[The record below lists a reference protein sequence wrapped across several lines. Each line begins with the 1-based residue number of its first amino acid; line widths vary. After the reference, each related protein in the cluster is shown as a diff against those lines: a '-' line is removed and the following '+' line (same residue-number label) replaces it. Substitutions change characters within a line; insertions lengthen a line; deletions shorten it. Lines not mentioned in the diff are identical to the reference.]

1 MATIRPSLHEAQIK
15 PKKTKRSSLRMK
27 DNLAAYLLIFPNMAV
42 FVLWVLLPV
51 IFTFFLSFTEWNF
64 LEGIDNVRFLGVDN
78 YRNLMDDPWFTDSMI
93 NTTLYTIVVVPVTM
107 ALGLFFALLL
117 DKQVYLPVIPRILIF
132 IPYITSPV
140 AIAAIWMTLF
150 SPNWGPINVFLFD
163 TFGIEDP
170 PTWFASSN
178 WALPALMIVTIWKG
192 IGYNALIYL
201 AGLQSIPESLYE
213 VAAIDGAGWWTR
225 FKSVTLPLLSPT
237 TFFLGI
243 TGVMTSFRVFE
254 LVAVI
259 TQGGPGTSTT
269 VIAYSIYRAGF
280 SFYRMG
286 YASAMAVIML
296 IIVISFTYVQWR
308 IQQRQT
314 RFMRD

>member
-1 MATIRPSLHEAQIK
+1 MTTVSDTYLVTTQPRKNRFSLK
-15 PKKTKRSSLRMK
+15 LK
-27 DNLAAYLLIFPNMAV
+27 DNFMAYLLIFPNMAV
-42 FVLWVLLPV
+42 FALWVLFPV
-51 IFTFFLSFTEWNF
+51 IFTFVLSFTEWNF
-64 LEGIDNVRFLGVDN
+64 LEGLEGAKFIGVNN
-78 YRNLMDDPWFTDSMI
+78 YVNLVDDPWFTDSMI
-93 NTTLYTIVVVPVTM
+93 NTIIYTAVTVPVTM

-117 DKQVYLPVIPRILIF
+117 DRQVYLPVLPRIMLF

-150 SPNWGPINVFLFD
+150 SPNWGPINVFLYD
-163 TFGIEDP
+163 VFGIENP
-170 PTWFASSN
+170 PTWFASSD
-178 WALPALMIVTIWKG
+178 WALPALMVVTIWKG

-201 AGLQSIPESLYE
+201 AGLQSIPEDLYE
-213 VAAIDGAGWWTR
+213 VAAIDGAGWWRR
-225 FKSVTLPLLSPT
+225 FISITLPLLSPT

-296 IIVISFTYVQWR
+296 IIVMIFTFIQWR

-314 RFMRD
+314 QFMRD

>member
-1 MATIRPSLHEAQIK
+1 MATTVQHQHKIDVNARQKVSLK
-15 PKKTKRSSLRMK
+15 FK
-27 DNLAAYLLIFPNMAV
+27 DSIAAYLLILPNMTV
-42 FVLWVLLPV
+42 FVLWVLFPV
-51 IFTFFLSFTEWNF
+51 VFTFVLSFTEWNF
-64 LEGIDNVRFLGVDN
+64 LEGLDGARFIGLSN
-78 YRNLMDDPWFTDSMI
+78 YQNLPGDPWFTDSMV
-93 NTTLYTIVVVPVTM
+93 NTIIYTAVVVPCTM

-117 DKQVYLPVIPRILIF
+117 DKQVYFPVIPRILIF

-150 SPNWGPINVFLFD
+150 SPNWGPVNVFLFD
-163 TFGIEDP
+163 NFGIEDP
-170 PTWFASSN
+170 PKWFASSN
-178 WALPALMIVTIWKG
+178 WALPALIIVTIWKG
-192 IGYNALIYL
+192 MGYNALIYL
-201 AGLQSIPESLYE
+201 AGLQSIPEDLYE
-213 VAAIDGAGWWTR
+213 VAAIDGAGWFKR
-225 FKSVTLPLLSPT
+225 FTSITLPLLSPT

-269 VIAYSIYRAGF
+269 VIAYSIYRAAF

-286 YASAMAVIML
+286 YASAMAVVML
-296 IIVISFTYVQWR
+296 IIVMIFTLIQWR

-314 RFMRD
+314 QFLRD